1 MKTALLCAGCFLQG
15 AVAAVVTLL
24 ALAFR
29 AVKDR
34 HIWD

>member
-1 MKTALLCAGCFLQG
+1 MRTALLCAGCFVLG